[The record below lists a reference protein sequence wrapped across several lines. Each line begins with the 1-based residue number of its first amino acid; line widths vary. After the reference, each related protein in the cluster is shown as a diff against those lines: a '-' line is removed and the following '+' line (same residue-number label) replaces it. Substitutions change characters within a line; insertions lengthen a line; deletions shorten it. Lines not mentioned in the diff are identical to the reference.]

1 MGGCGCAGGRALLWG
16 SCWRRAMSALA
27 LLRCA
32 WAASSLHHSATRRP
46 PFPCCRFSR
55 LSVANSVGGAAV
67 PRVCE
72 GGSAGLRRQACTLP
86 GYGDE
91 GIRSP
96 TLRGRG
102 ETRQWLAPSPEFRN
116 TYEIYLGPS
125 RFVISNKHMRAAGIL
140 RLIAADHKKFR
151 NHMIEHMQRRTHMGT
166 HDICAQRCPPFQRF
180 APALARSQGRP
191 TRLLARH
198 AARIDGGDHSPHHPD
213 ATTHDR
219 HHWQQKRCAR
229 VSRLSEKH
237 NPASRNAS

>member
-1 MGGCGCAGGRALLWG
+1 V
-16 SCWRRAMSALA
+16 
-27 LLRCA
+27 
-32 WAASSLHHSATRRP
+32 TRTRTP
-46 PFPCCRFSR
+46 DR
-55 LSVANSVGGAAV
+55 
-67 PRVCE
+67 
-72 GGSAGLRRQACTLP
+72 
-86 GYGDE
+86 
-91 GIRSP
+91 
-96 TLRGRG
+96 RG

-237 NPASRNAS
+237 NPASRNASGGGLSRPWAAHSTPPSTARAWSTRIAADRPPWPNCETSDPPRAPVPPT

>member
-1 MGGCGCAGGRALLWG
+1 MAIPRTKSSHFSLDLLT
-16 SCWRRAMSALA
+16 LV
-27 LLRCA
+27 
-32 WAASSLHHSATRRP
+32 
-46 PFPCCRFSR
+46 CRGTP
-55 LSVANSVGGAAV
+55 L
-67 PRVCE
+67 
-72 GGSAGLRRQACTLP
+72 
-86 GYGDE
+86 
-91 GIRSP
+91 
-96 TLRGRG
+96 
-102 ETRQWLAPSPEFRN
+102 LAPSPEFRN

-237 NPASRNAS
+237 NPASRNASGGGLLRPWAAHIIPPSTARAWGTRIAADRPPWPNCETSDPPRAPVPPT

>member
-1 MGGCGCAGGRALLWG
+1 MRVTVAADWGGSMGGCGCAGGRALLWG

-96 TLRGRG
+96 TLRGAQL
-102 ETRQWLAPSPEFRN
+102 TPTAP
-116 TYEIYLGPS
+116 TAAGPS
-125 RFVISNKHMRAAGIL
+125 RHDPRPLPGPGFPTRIPSKPSDQSRT
-140 RLIAADHKKFR
+140 RLQKM
-151 NHMIEHMQRRTHMGT
+151 N
-166 HDICAQRCPPFQRF
+166 QRF
-180 APALARSQGRP
+180 AAAETDAVNTVLRP
-191 TRLLARH
+191 H
-198 AARIDGGDHSPHHPD
+198 DG
-213 ATTHDR
+213 
-219 HHWQQKRCAR
+219 
-229 VSRLSEKH
+229 
-237 NPASRNAS
+237 ASSWGTEQPGTSLWS